1 MLEGSLMPR
10 RPTILASLVT
20 VTFIG
25 LGELPKA
32 WIHST
37 FQVRQNAVCGA
48 LLWLKVNNSKYYGDI
63 EISDS
68 HLKEL
73 LADNIPDEI
82 MSIIH
87 QSDDVGMV
95 KQESVGYVPQDDNEG
110 PDVIP
115 TQITGG
121 IDIDMSKLTAS
132 ELMICGLSNLWK
144 EGKEGGYFVQHGA
157 FPGLFPYGKGG
168 IEGDQEVAIDFIL
181 LSARLQMN
189 HSTFKKDAQ
198 LLLTLTLK
206 KLQRAQEAEGKNI
219 PISDPLIQLLQK
231 HVYATGARVIRSD
244 HSHYQLHSQI
254 WSTSIM
260 LNPPSLWITVNPC
273 DLHDPIAQVF
283 AGEDINLDDL
293 QEKLG
298 PSKEKCAENMALN
311 PYAAAKFFHFL
322 IQTILIT
329 LFRVEATTQL
339 HMGIFGEVKSYFG
352 LVKSQGKGTL
362 HLHMLVWLRNMPL
375 NEEIEDLLATK
386 DFRQ

>member
-1 MLEGSLMPR
+1 
-10 RPTILASLVT
+10 
-20 VTFIG
+20 
-25 LGELPKA
+25 
-32 WIHST
+32 
-37 FQVRQNAVCGA
+37 
-48 LLWLKVNNSKYYGDI
+48 
-63 EISDS
+63 
-68 HLKEL
+68 
-73 LADNIPDEI
+73 
-82 MSIIH
+82 
-87 QSDDVGMV
+87 
-95 KQESVGYVPQDDNEG
+95 
-110 PDVIP
+110 
-115 TQITGG
+115 
-121 IDIDMSKLTAS
+121 
-132 ELMICGLSNLWK
+132 
-144 EGKEGGYFVQHGA
+144 
-157 FPGLFPYGKGG
+157 
-168 IEGDQEVAIDFIL
+168 
-181 LSARLQMN
+181 MN

-198 LLLTLTLK
+198 LLLTLTLE

-254 WSTSIM
+254 WSMSIM

-339 HMGIFGEVKSYFG
+339 LILGVCAPLIALCDAF
-352 LVKSQGKGTL
+352 LVITSAVSFQG
-362 HLHMLVWLRNMPL
+362 
-375 NEEIEDLLATK
+375 
-386 DFRQ
+386 